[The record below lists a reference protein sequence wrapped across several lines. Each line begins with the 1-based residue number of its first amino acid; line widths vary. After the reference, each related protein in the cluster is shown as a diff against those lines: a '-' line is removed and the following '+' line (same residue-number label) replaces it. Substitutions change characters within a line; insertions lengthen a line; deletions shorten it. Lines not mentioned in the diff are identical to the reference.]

1 MAVDSE
7 TRDGKGGA
15 STATGPADA
24 APPRG
29 AAAPGAS
36 RWSGQSL
43 ERWILPGVFVLTV
56 GFFSIARPD
65 AFLTVTNARSLV
77 QQSAPL
83 LIVLGGLCVVLAM
96 REFDLSFASIAGASG
111 ALAVQSM
118 VLWQATVW
126 WAVLQAILLGLVLGA
141 ANGFL
146 VGYLRV
152 PSFIGTLATGSII
165 QGVMQAIAYQT
176 VFEGIPDS
184 YLELT
189 LLRFLGVPVNLIAI
203 GLVLLVLGTVLRHS
217 VFGRQATAIGDN
229 PDAARIAG
237 VDVRRARLIG
247 FALSGTCAGIAGVL
261 LTSQAGQ
268 YYPDPGAA
276 LLLSAY
282 AAAFLSLSLGRGWRF
297 NVGGALLGAIFLAC
311 VTTGVTMLN
320 YPSWLS
326 QLLQGL
332 VLLTA
337 VFLLTRR
344 QVAR

>member
-1 MAVDSE
+1 MTVDS
-7 TRDGKGGA
+7 
-15 STATGPADA
+15 DA
-24 APPRG
+24 RPEAPPRAKDSTG
-29 AAAPGAS
+29 TRLWNGPS
-36 RWSGQSL
+36 W

-56 GFFSIARPD
+56 AFFTIARPG
-65 AFLTVTNARSLV
+65 AFFTVSNGRSLL
-77 QQSAPL
+77 QQNAPL

-111 ALAVQSM
+111 ALTVQAL
-118 VLWQATVW
+118 VLFNATVW
-126 WAVLQAILLGLVLGA
+126 SAVFYGVALGLLLGAV
-141 ANGFL
+141 NGVL

-176 VFEGIPDS
+176 VFEGIPDE
-184 YLELT
+184 YLDLT
-189 LLRFLGVPVNLIAI
+189 LTRFLGVPVNLIVI
-203 GLVLLVLGTVLRHS
+203 GLVLLVIGAVLRYS
-217 VFGRQATAIGDN
+217 VFGRQAAAIGDN

-237 VDVRRARLIG
+237 VNVRLSKLIG
-247 FALSGTCAGIAGVL
+247 FTISGACAGVAGVL
-261 LTSQAGQ
+261 LTSTAGQ

-276 LLLSAY
+276 LLLAAY
-282 AAAFLSLSLGRGWRF
+282 AAAYLSLSLGRGWRF
-297 NVGGALLGAIFLAC
+297 NVGGALLGAVFLAC
-311 VTTGVTMLN
+311 VTTGVTMMN

-326 QLLQGL
+326 QFLQGL